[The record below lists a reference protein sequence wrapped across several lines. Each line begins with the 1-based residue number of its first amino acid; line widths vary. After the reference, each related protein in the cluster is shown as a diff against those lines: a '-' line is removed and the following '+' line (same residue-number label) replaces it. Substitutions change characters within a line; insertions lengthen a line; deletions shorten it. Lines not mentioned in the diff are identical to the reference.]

1 MLAGLLRGWDLGEWS
16 SLESFAAALACAC
29 LVCSH
34 LRSYPITLAT
44 QVPMS
49 SDKVLR
55 VCVGRQLEAK
65 QVVTEKEALAA
76 LLMPQEFLKRT

>member
-1 MLAGLLRGWDLGEWS
+1 
-16 SLESFAAALACAC
+16 
-29 LVCSH
+29 
-34 LRSYPITLAT
+34 
-44 QVPMS
+44 MS